1 VQIKEDV
8 KEQKEQEIWNGLCAA
23 MIELVR
29 QQPGKSRS
37 YYERLPVA
45 QGGVRSSQERKE
57 RIITSL
63 LNDGSLE
70 RVELEKPQGRANH
83 YLRVNEEVVE
93 SIERGKYGL

>member
-1 VQIKEDV
+1 
-8 KEQKEQEIWNGLCAA
+8 

-29 QQPGKSRS
+29 REPGKSRS
-37 YYERLPVA
+37 YYERLPVT
-45 QGGVRSSQERKE
+45 QGGVKCSQERKE

-83 YLRVNEEVVE
+83 FLRVNEDVVE
-93 SIERGKYGL
+93 SVERGKYGI